1 MTGFSFFVLGSR
13 TGFWPA
19 LGLLVGI
26 ALWGHAAPAQAQFRN
41 NGLQFNVGWMGLGST
56 ENLIRGNMAPG
67 SPDKL
72 WSMNDQGTFG
82 VGYFRAIGYQIF
94 WENQTVIGLGEA
106 ITKVANAN
114 IGQAVVSLDVSTG
127 LRYNIL
133 DERHRPF
140 VSAHIQYLQV
150 LNPTPELLGND
161 TLGGAALWVGARV
174 GGGYEWFFGD
184 EMSAMAELNG
194 VMYADFLSS
203 AIVKP
208 SAIGRLSWNVYF

>member
-1 MTGFSFFVLGSR
+1 MTRDSFFVAQTRKGM
-13 TGFWPA
+13 WPA
-19 LGLLVGI
+19 LMLVAGFVLLGN
-26 ALWGHAAPAQAQFRN
+26 ATAARAQFRN
-41 NGLQFNVGWMGLGST
+41 NGLQFNAGWMGLGST
-56 ENLIRGNMAPG
+56 ETLIRGNMPPG
-67 SPDKL
+67 APDKL

-82 VGYFRAIGYQIF
+82 VGYFRAIGYQLF

-106 ITKVANAN
+106 ITNQANAN
-114 IGQAVVSLDVSTG
+114 IGTAVVSLNVSTG

-140 VSAHIQYLQV
+140 VSGHIQYLQI
-150 LNPTPELLGND
+150 LNPTPEILGND

-184 EMSAMAELNG
+184 EMSVMGELNG
-194 VMYADFLSS
+194 VLYADLLSS

-208 SAIGRLSWNVYF
+208 GAIGRVSWNVYF

>member
-1 MTGFSFFVLGSR
+1 MTRISFFAPWTR
-13 TGFWPA
+13 AGFWPA
-19 LGLLVGI
+19 FGLLLAFVVV
-26 ALWGHAAPAQAQFRN
+26 GHATPAKAQFRN
-41 NGLQFNVGWMGLGST
+41 NGLQFNLGWMGLGST
-56 ENLIRGNMAPG
+56 ENLIRSNVAPG

-72 WSMNDQGTFG
+72 WSMNDQATFG
-82 VGYFRAIGYQIF
+82 VGYFRAIGYELF

-106 ITKVANAN
+106 ISNQANAN
-114 IGQAVVSLDVSTG
+114 IGTAVVSLNVSTG

-140 VSAHIQYLQV
+140 LSGHIQYLQV

-161 TLGGAALWVGARV
+161 TLGGVALWVGARV

-184 EMSAMAELNG
+184 EMSVMGELNG
-194 VMYADFLSS
+194 VLYADLLSS